1 VPKFRAAT
9 KFRDLLA
16 DRSLAAVGLY
26 SEHVLPRLTN
36 VLLGNAEFGRKY
48 RARACAGLHGD
59 VIELGFGSGLNLPY
73 LPPEVTGI
81 WTVEPSRVA
90 LELARGRIDA
100 SGVEV
105 HTGTLDGARL
115 NFRDDRFD
123 AALSTMTL
131 CTIPD
136 VNGAL
141 AELRRVLRPGAE
153 FHFAEHGLAEEEK
166 VARRQHRFEPMQ
178 KRFAGGCHL
187 ARDIEALVSAAGFEI
202 TELDKRFM
210 KGPKPWSYMYVGR
223 ATNP

>member
-1 VPKFRAAT
+1 
-9 KFRDLLA
+9 
-16 DRSLAAVGLY
+16 VGLY
-26 SEHVLPRLTN
+26 AEHVLPRLTN
-36 VLLGNAEFGRKY
+36 ILLGNAEFGRKY
-48 RARACAGLHGD
+48 RARACVGLRGD

-90 LELARGRIDA
+90 LGLARSRIDSA
-100 SGVEV
+100 GVPV

-115 NFRDDRFD
+115 EFPDDRFD

-141 AELRRVLRPGAE
+141 AELRRVLKGGAA
-153 FHFAEHGLAEEEK
+153 FHFAEHGLAEDED

-187 ARDIEALVSAAGFEI
+187 ARDIAALITAAGFEI
-202 TELDKRFM
+202 TELDKRYM
-210 KGPKPWSYMYVGR
+210 KGPKAWSYMYVGR